1 MNRYQIEW
9 SFFPDREGHADDW
22 NTEYVNAR
30 TIGEALSQFAWRQ
43 TNNTDK
49 AVHIKAALWGNYP
62 EE

>member
-22 NTEYVNAR
+22 SEEFVDAR
-30 TIGEALSQFAWRQ
+30 TLGEALSQFAWRH
-43 TNNTDK
+43 TNDTDK
-49 AVHIKAALWGNYP
+49 VVHVKASLWGNYP